1 MKHAIAHVALVVREY
16 DEAIAFYTETLGFTL
31 VEDTYQPEQDKRWVI
46 VAPSGT
52 SGSTLLLARASTP
65 EQAQFIGNQA
75 GGRVFLFLSTD
86 DFWRDYH
93 RMIAAGVRFVR
104 PPSVASYGTVAV
116 FEDLYGNRW
125 DLIEYGAST
134 LSDADAGR
142 QGTPVTSSGTPAD
155 MHPRAA
161 ELIATLKLHP
171 HPEGGFYRE
180 IFRSPTEVAPADDRG
195 PRAALTTIYFLLREG
210 DVSRW
215 HQVTS
220 DEVWHLYEGG
230 PLELLELDGAGR
242 GLVRH
247 RLGHIGSGADAP
259 VCTIRAGQ
267 WQAARS
273 LSAYALVGCTVGPGF
288 DFADFRLLADDPER
302 SAVVRKEWPD
312 VAELI

>member
-1 MKHAIAHVALVVREY
+1 
-16 DEAIAFYTETLGFTL
+16 
-31 VEDTYQPEQDKRWVI
+31 
-46 VAPSGT
+46 
-52 SGSTLLLARASTP
+52 
-65 EQAQFIGNQA
+65 
-75 GGRVFLFLSTD
+75 
-86 DFWRDYH
+86 
-93 RMIAAGVRFVR
+93 
-104 PPSVASYGTVAV
+104 
-116 FEDLYGNRW
+116 
-125 DLIEYGAST
+125 
-134 LSDADAGR
+134 
-142 QGTPVTSSGTPAD
+142 
-155 MHPRAA
+155 MHSRAA
-161 ELIATLKLHP
+161 ELITTLDLRP

-180 IFRSPTEVAPADDRG
+180 LHRSTSEVVPADGRG
-195 PRAALTTIYFLLREG
+195 TRAALTTIYFLLPSG
-210 DVSRW
+210 TSSRW
-215 HQVTS
+215 HRVTS

-247 RLGHIGSGADAP
+247 RLGPIGSGADAP